1 VTEAL
6 RAPFWH
12 FWHPDRSAYLE
23 KRPTLFTPTQLHEG
37 IVFHPTHVCE
47 LGSSLRQ

>member
-12 FWHPDRSAYLE
+12 FWHPVGKHIWRNR
-23 KRPTLFTPTQLHEG
+23 RP
-37 IVFHPTHVCE
+37 V
-47 LGSSLRQ
+47 SSLRNYTKIALFASFNPPLGVH